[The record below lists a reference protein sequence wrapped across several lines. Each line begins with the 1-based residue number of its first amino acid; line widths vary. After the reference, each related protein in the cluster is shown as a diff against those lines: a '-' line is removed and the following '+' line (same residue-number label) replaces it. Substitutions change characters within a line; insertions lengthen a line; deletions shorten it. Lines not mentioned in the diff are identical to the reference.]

1 MSYSIQVEPGE
12 YVISGRSIGLL
23 YNIPIEPAF
32 YDTNGK
38 KIPGAAIS
46 LSPSDTKTASVQ
58 IGCNTGYYLSGHA
71 VADVIVEAKHSA
83 AGGWT
88 NIETTPIDLSTWN
101 RSIETFQI
109 RASQDS
115 IDWTTL
121 AASDIY
127 HLLRKISLTIARA

>member
-1 MSYSIQVEPGE
+1 MSYSIQVEAGS
-12 YVISGRSIGLL
+12 YTITGRNIALL
-23 YNIPIEPAF
+23 YNVPILPVF
-32 YDTNGK
+32 YDTDGNRVEAGN
-38 KIPGAAIS
+38 IS
-46 LSPSDTKTASVQ
+46 LDPSDTKTATVQ

-88 NIETTPIDLSTWN
+88 NIETTPIDLGTWN

-127 HLLRKISLTIARA
+127 HLLRKITLTVARG